1 MSRKIRKIA
10 VRSGIF
16 VVSLM
21 VATAGA
27 YFVTPKKV
35 RTINLGN
42 SSDIFD
48 DPTIDNLDTDVFTS
62 FLNNFVSK
70 VGVEADDD
78 NRTYYGLKVSTDD
91 FKVSFD
97 GKNSSIKNTI
107 TLDLDVDFMM
117 KGLKDINFNVYLNAD
132 YNNIKLP
139 VQISYVD
146 NSVYF
151 GLKDLNI
158 KCSST
163 NLEELHQVVDQFFCY
178 GEDEIVSEDG
188 QKGLNLDLF
197 NKLGELTDGLIG
209 NLLGS
214 VDLSNMSGA
223 LDASKKD
230 EAGFHLLHDEEELAN
245 GYKFTLQL
253 IINKE
258 EEKDNNGE
266 IETVM
271 NSTIIPI
278 EIYTDKSDDF
288 VIQKV
293 SLPETTIGKVTFG
306 GNLNLDFVENYK
318 VYAPDNENYAHYSS
332 TREFHEVLGYKGWIK
347 KLANFLNEDNQ
358 KFSIDFGLDL
368 SHNKTVDSVTNVNE
382 IGSVNGSVTVD
393 FSELIDLSSWK
404 NTEKEP
410 VDPEDPFIG
419 HNRLNLQDDEEVEE
433 KSTLEKILEKTSF
446 GIDVD
451 LIGQNDREY
460 ANLSVRML
468 DGDGY
473 ISFNEQEDA
482 NSNKTSVFKA
492 KVELET
498 INWLV
503 NELPG
508 MIASLSTDEE
518 TSQSQSEEAE
528 ETLFSFITDS
538 TFVRGIKDGNYSVVL
553 DLISSIRN
561 DESKIYLD
569 IDLSSIGLG
578 NESSVNIVLDGSMDS
593 DKEIFSIN
601 AQNIAF
607 GSFNLGLNVKN
618 DTSFSKDISLSEVEK
633 GQYES
638 TSFLPTVFDQVAG
651 ILDSKQAGFS
661 IDGSLLDNNG
671 LGVTFDGEGQFD
683 YGEKFG
689 FGNLTID
696 QYKYHANQ
704 VWYSHKIALDVDNQ
718 GADYTQNNARFIY
731 GDPNTSKNMKGRF
744 TIQTFID
751 IFDVISTFIK
761 KEGSSSKFTKFV
773 GPLLETL
780 GLGAISD
787 ILDSEDYLRFL
798 NNDILKEIKQYND
811 GNTLRITVGGAFFG
825 LPSDIILNV
834 NFKRDEAG
842 NRTIDNIAL
851 DNLVIKDETVD
862 SVHTTK
868 TLNLNIGLNDYDN
881 EKTSVIN
888 KNDDFMDLSDI
899 AVLLKL
905 GINTTRMNYYHLTA
919 AISLEIPGIS
929 LFTTFDFD
937 INVHIV
943 VDGKNVKIYGI
954 IADSKITSLAQ
965 DYTVFNAPKKMK
977 SEFTFRTDASLGN
990 DVGGYFDFVK
1000 TKTYNER
1007 VGFLQYQDVDHVY
1020 HYRTTSKNM
1029 LEGDNLL
1036 TYLLVDFLDFKASL
1050 LDTIGSLDLSSDEEK
1065 EAGDFTNLFTETGF
1079 NYNKNSQTLTTGINL
1094 YELVGIDA
1102 LNALELSLYGA
1113 TVQDENGN
1121 DVDVLTRAKVR
1132 LDVKALFLTIKV
1144 NADIKLVDPD
1154 FTATTWANSIEARYK
1169 LIAIDAPFNNKILND
1184 PNSYYSTL

>member
-1 MSRKIRKIA
+1 
-10 VRSGIF
+10 
-16 VVSLM
+16 M

-27 YFVTPKKV
+27 YFATPKKV

-42 SSDIFD
+42 NGDYVEDPVIGDLEQDI
-48 DPTIDNLDTDVFTS
+48 FTS

-70 VGVEADDD
+70 VGVESDEDA
-78 NRTYYGLKVSTDD
+78 RTFYGLKLTTDD
-91 FKVSFD
+91 FKISFD

-107 TLDLDVDFMM
+107 TLDLDVDFLM

-132 YNNIKLP
+132 YNSIKLP
-139 VQISYVD
+139 VQLSYVD

-163 NLEELHQVVDQFFCY
+163 SFEELHHVVDQFFCY
-178 GEDEIVSEDG
+178 GEDEIVSDDG

-197 NKLGELTDGLIG
+197 NKLGELTDGLIN

-223 LDASKKD
+223 LDESKKD
-230 EAGFHLLHDEEELAN
+230 EAGFHLLHEEEELADS
-245 GYKFTLQL
+245 YKFSLKL
-253 IINKE
+253 VINKE
-258 EEKDNNGE
+258 EEQNNNGE

-278 EIYTDKSDDF
+278 DIYTDKSDDF
-288 VIQKV
+288 KIQKI

-332 TREFHEVLGYKGWIK
+332 TRTFHEVLGYKGWIK
-347 KLANFLNEDNQ
+347 KLADFLNEDNQ
-358 KFSIDFGLDL
+358 KFTVNFGLDL
-368 SHNKTVDSVTNVNE
+368 SHNKTVDEVTTENE
-382 IGSVNGSVTVD
+382 IGSVNGSITVD
-393 FSELIDLSSWK
+393 FSDLIDLSSWK
-404 NTEKEP
+404 NTEKEQDDED
-410 VDPEDPFIG
+410 DPHIH
-419 HNRLNLQDDEEVEE
+419 HNRLNFKTDDEEVEE

-446 GIDVD
+446 GVDVN

-482 NSNKTSVFKA
+482 QGNETSVFKA

-518 TSQSQSEEAE
+518 TTQSQSEEAE
-528 ETLFSFITDS
+528 ETLFSFLTDS
-538 TFVRGIKDGNYSVVL
+538 AFVKGIKNGDYSVIL

-578 NESSVNIVLDGSMDS
+578 DNSSVNLVLDGSMDA
-593 DKEIFSIN
+593 DKEIFSIS
-601 AQNIAF
+601 AQNIQF
-607 GSFNLGLNVKN
+607 GSFNIGLDVKN
-618 DTSFSKDISLSEVEK
+618 DTSFSKDISLSDFEK
-633 GQYES
+633 AQYES

-651 ILDSKQAGFS
+651 ILESKQAGFTLN
-661 IDGSLLDNNG
+661 GSLLDNNG
-671 LGVTFDGEGQFD
+671 LGIALNGSGQFD

-689 FGNLTID
+689 FGDLTID

-718 GADYTQNNARFIY
+718 GSDYTQNNARFIY
-731 GDPNTSKNMKGRF
+731 GDPNTDQNIKGRF
-744 TIQTFID
+744 TIQTFLD
-751 IFDVISTFIK
+751 IFDVLKKFIK
-761 KEGSSSKFTKFV
+761 EDGSSSKFTKFV
-773 GPLLETL
+773 GPLLESL

-825 LPSDIILNV
+825 LPSDIVLNV
-834 NFKRDEAG
+834 NFKRDAEG

-851 DNLVIKDETVD
+851 DNLMIKSEEVD
-862 SVHTTK
+862 GVLTTK
-868 TLNLNIGLNDYDN
+868 TLDLTIGLKEYDE

-888 KNDDFMDLSDI
+888 RNDNDFMNLSDI
-899 AVLLKL
+899 AVLLEL
-905 GINTTRMNYYHLTA
+905 GINTTKMNYYQLSA
-919 AISLEIPGIS
+919 DISLEIPGLS
-929 LFTTFDFD
+929 LFTTFDFTLD
-937 INVHIV
+937 VHIV
-943 VDGKNVKIYGI
+943 VDGKTVKIYGVI
-954 IADSKITSLAQ
+954 EDSKITSLAQ
-965 DYTVFNAPKKMK
+965 DYSIFNSPKKMK
-977 SEFTFRTDASLGN
+977 SEFTFRTDPSLGN

-1007 VGFLQYQDVDHVY
+1007 VGFLQYQDVDHIY

-1065 EAGDFTNLFTETGF
+1065 EAGDFTNLFTDTGF
-1079 NYNKNSQTLTTGINL
+1079 NYNKDSKILTTGINL

-1102 LNALELSLYGA
+1102 LNALELTIYG
-1113 TVQDENGN
+1113 TTIQDENGN
-1121 DVDVLTRAKVR
+1121 DIDVLNRAKVR

-1144 NADIKLVDPD
+1144 NADIKLVNPSL
-1154 FTATTWANSIEARYK
+1154 TVKTWANSIEARYK
-1169 LIAIDAPFNNKILND
+1169 LIAIDSQFNNKILND
-1184 PNSYYSTL
+1184 PNSYYDVL